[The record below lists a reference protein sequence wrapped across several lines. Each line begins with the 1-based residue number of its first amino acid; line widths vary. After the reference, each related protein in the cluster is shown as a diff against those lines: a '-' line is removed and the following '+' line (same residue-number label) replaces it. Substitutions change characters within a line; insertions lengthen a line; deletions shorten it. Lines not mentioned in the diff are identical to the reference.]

1 MKNLFLIDF
10 LNCKKRTELNIKTE
24 RNMGDYVRNEN
35 QEIFEDARL
44 YNNLD
49 PNLYYSNDNYNN
61 KNQK

>member
-1 MKNLFLIDF
+1 
-10 LNCKKRTELNIKTE
+10 
-24 RNMGDYVRNEN
+24 MGDYVINEN

-61 KNQK
+61 KNQKSFQ